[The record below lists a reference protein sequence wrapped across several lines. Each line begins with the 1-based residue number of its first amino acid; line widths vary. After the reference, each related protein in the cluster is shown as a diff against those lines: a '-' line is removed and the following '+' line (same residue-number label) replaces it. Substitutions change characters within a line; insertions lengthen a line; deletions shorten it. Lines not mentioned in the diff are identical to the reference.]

1 IGDDQLHTGTELR
14 AIRRHHGIST
24 RQVEKYS
31 RQIAKTEGSAKFYI
45 SNAWLSQI
53 EATGAVPS
61 VQKLFSLSV
70 IYRLNFVELLHLF
83 GIDLDRIGLHQLL
96 IRLPKTH
103 PAKLEVYNEDGTAS
117 FPARFH
123 EGFKVEKTTLLSR
136 MVKIWG
142 DVPISV
148 I

>member
-1 IGDDQLHTGTELR
+1 IGDDQLHTGERLK
-14 AIRRHHGIST
+14 AIRKHLGIST
-24 RQVEKYS
+24 RAVEKYS
-31 RQIAKTEGSAKFYI
+31 RQIANAEGSAKFYI

-53 EATGAVPS
+53 EATGPVPS

-103 PAKLEVYNEDGTAS
+103 PARV
-117 FPARFH
+117 
-123 EGFKVEKTTLLSR
+123 
-136 MVKIWG
+136 
-142 DVPISV
+142 
-148 I
+148 